1 LGHRFGVRWLS
12 PDGIMRSVALPVGE
26 SGPGRRRS
34 VSLEENKAV
43 MQRWI
48 DAWNERNVDAVDEF
62 VSDAFVRH
70 DPNAPEVR
78 GPVEEKQLMAM
89 YFSAFPDL
97 RFAVEDMVAE
107 GDKVVLRYTIRG
119 THRGELMGI
128 PPTDKQVTL
137 TATETY
143 RLAGGKIEEQ
153 WVNMDALGMMQQLGA
168 IPQPGESVE
177 PSH

>member
-1 LGHRFGVRWLS
+1 MVS
-12 PDGIMRSVALPVGE
+12 Y
-26 SGPGRRRS
+26 GRRGKRAGKEEKR
-34 VSLEENKAV
+34 VARGEQGCDAALDRCLE
-43 MQRWI
+43 RG
-48 DAWNERNVDAVDEF
+48 ERRRGGRVRQ
-62 VSDAFVRH
+62 SDAFVRH

-128 PPTDKQVTL
+128 PLTDKQVTL